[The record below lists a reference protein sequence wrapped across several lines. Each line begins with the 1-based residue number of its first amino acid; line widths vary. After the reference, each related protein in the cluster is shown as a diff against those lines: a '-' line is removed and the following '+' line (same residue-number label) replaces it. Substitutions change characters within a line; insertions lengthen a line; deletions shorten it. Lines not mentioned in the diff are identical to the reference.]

1 MPTVKAGES
10 KQEFVSRCIPILM
23 DEGKEQK
30 QAIAICY
37 SMYERKNESLM
48 GRLNRLI
55 KDEIS
60 GGTVAGDIEKN
71 TAKGKVDV
79 LGDCPKGQHWCP
91 ERKKCVPIGSGKN
104 ESSVVGGS
112 YVDNTTVN
120 ILGSGQTR
128 IVGKRDGEIKVLTT
142 KKPDITTKFNKL
154 LGIYILPED
163 EITEK
168 AKRKEK
174 DKKKKKDLKA
184 RKGPNAY
191 GLLWDE

>member
-10 KQEFVSRCIPILM
+10 EQKFVSRCIPILM

-30 QAIAICY
+30 QAIAICFSIY
-37 SMYERKNESLM
+37 GRRNEEKNMNL
-48 GRLNRLI
+48 LKKIDILL
-55 KDEIS
+55 KDEIA
-60 GGTVAGDIEKN
+60 TGDIETN
-71 TAKGKVDV
+71 TAKEKVDV

-91 ERKKCVPIGSGKN
+91 ERKKCIPIGSGKN

-112 YVDNTTVN
+112 YIDNTTVN

-154 LGIYILPED
+154 LGIYMVADGKILGK
-163 EITEK
+163 TK
-168 AKRKEK
+168 KR
-174 DKKKKKDLKA
+174 KKKKKKID
-184 RKGPNAY
+184 RSIKGPHSY
-191 GLLWDE
+191 GLMFDE

>member
-1 MPTVKAGES
+1 MPTVKSGES
-10 KQEFVSRCIPILM
+10 EQEFVSRCISTLIK

-30 QAIAICY
+30 QAIAICF
-37 SMYERKNESLM
+37 SMYRRRNEDLI
-48 GRLNRLI
+48 GKLNKLLI

-60 GGTVAGDIEKN
+60 GGTVTGDIEKN

-91 ERKKCVPIGSGKN
+91 ERKKCIPINGKN
-104 ESSVVGGS
+104 ESSIVGGS
-112 YVDNTTVN
+112 YIDNTTVN

-154 LGIYILPED
+154 LGIYIADGKILG
-163 EITEK
+163 K
-168 AKRKEK
+168 NRKKKRK
-174 DKKKKKDLKA
+174 KKMD
-184 RKGPNAY
+184 RNIKGPHSY
-191 GLLWDE
+191 GLMFDE